1 MCVKMV
7 TGNNSVERGQR
18 HATRWSK
25 LSDSVLE
32 QALDKSL
39 EAKGTKG
46 RNRQNNRSTRSG
58 LTRMR
63 VNWKL

>member
-1 MCVKMV
+1 MV
-7 TGNNSVERGQR
+7 TGNNSVGRGQR

-25 LSDSVLE
+25 LSDNVLE
-32 QALDKSL
+32 QVLDRSL
-39 EAKGTKG
+39 EDKGTKG
-46 RNRQNNRSTRSG
+46 RNRQNKRSTLSG